1 MRYIEFDKN
10 KLVNLGYSLKRE
22 LIRSNRAGGYAA
34 KTLASCNTR
43 KYHGLLVVPQPN
55 IDENNHVLLANLD
68 ETIIQNDASFNLG
81 IHKFPGGVY
90 KPGGHKYL
98 REFTL
103 DPTPSSIYRVGGVVF
118 RREIIF
124 SSKDERV
131 LVKYTLE
138 EAHSPTKLRL
148 TPFLAFRSVHNLTR
162 ANVEADTKYKTV
174 KNGIKMRLYKGYSYL
189 IMQTS
194 KKTDYVHVP
203 EWYYNVEYQEEQE
216 RGYEYQEDL
225 FVPGF
230 FEFRMKKGESVVFSA
245 GMKEIDPA
253 SIKRSFTNEVKRRIP
268 RNNFE
273 NCLLNAAEQF
283 IVKKGRKTE
292 VIAGFP
298 WFGKWG
304 RDTFISLPGLTLA
317 TNQPKLAKSIIDTM
331 ISEMQG
337 PLFPNVIAGDNTSYN
352 SADAPLWFFWALQQ
366 YAAFTG
372 KGSEI
377 WKTYGRKMKQVLNG
391 YKKGTEFNIHI
402 QDNGLLYAGMTG
414 MALTWMDAVVD
425 GKPVT
430 PRSGLAVELNALW
443 YNAVMFALE
452 LAEEAGEGKFLKDW
466 KPLAEKLPEVFVNT
480 FWDDEKGYLADVVDS
495 GQKDWAVRPNMLFA
509 VSMPYSMLS
518 ENKQMQVLEVVRKEL
533 LTPKGI
539 RTLSPKNPLYK
550 GVYSGDQRS
559 RDEAYHQ
566 GTVFPWLLGYF
577 AEAYLKIYGK
587 QGMELVKQLFNG
599 FEEDM
604 QMHGIGTISEVYDGD
619 PPHTPGGAISQAW
632 SVAGLLRIN
641 WLINNYKTVKKTQG

>member
-1 MRYIEFDKN
+1 MKYIEFDKN

-68 ETIIQNDASFNLG
+68 ETIIQHDASFNLG

-98 REFTL
+98 REFTI
-103 DPTPSSIYRVGGVVF
+103 DPTPSSVYRVGGVVL

-131 LVKYTLE
+131 LVKYILE
-138 EAHSPTKLRL
+138 EAHSPTRLRL

-162 ANVEADTKYKTV
+162 ANVEADTKYRTA

-189 IMQTS
+189 FMQTS

-203 EWYYNVEYQEEQE
+203 DWFYNVEYQEEQE
-216 RGYEYQEDL
+216 RGYDYQEDL

-230 FEFRMKKGESVVFSA
+230 FEFSMKKGESVVFSA

-253 SIKRSFTNEVKRRIP
+253 SIKRSFNNEVKRRIP

-317 TNQPKLAKSIIDTM
+317 TDQPKLAKSIIDTM
-331 ISEMQG
+331 VSEMQG

-372 KGSEI
+372 KGPEI
-377 WKTYGRKMKQVLNG
+377 WKAYGNKMKKVLNG
-391 YKKGTEFNIHI
+391 YRKGTEFNIHI
-402 QDNGLLYAGMTG
+402 QDDGLLYAGAPG

-452 LAEEAGEGKFLKDW
+452 LAEEAGEETFVKVW
-466 KPLAEKLPEVFVNT
+466 KPLAEKLPEVFLNT
-480 FWDDEKGYLADVVDS
+480 FWADEKGYLADVVDS
-495 GQKDWAVRPNMLFA
+495 GQKDWSVRPNMLFA
-509 VSMPYSMLS
+509 ASLPYSMLS

-533 LTPKGI
+533 LTTKGI

-550 GVYSGDQRS
+550 GIYSGDQRS

-566 GTVFPWLLGYF
+566 GTVFPWLLGHF

-587 QGMELVKQLFNG
+587 QGIELVKQIFNG

-604 QMHGIGTISEVYDGD
+604 QMHGIGTVSEVYDGD

-632 SVAGLLRIN
+632 SVAGLLWIN
-641 WLINNYKTVKKTQG
+641 RLINNYITVKKTEG